1 MKKLKVAGRYLL
13 IPVLAVSMLLMG
25 CTKTDVNETGNGD
38 NQTQMSTPPT
48 DAVIPAGEILVDSS
62 GLARWNSITGSQYY
76 VVEHMYYSECCNV
89 FERSEKTKETQI
101 QLNPNHRIEV
111 RAVYSDG
118 SLSDVMISDYYLKD
132 DTSDKIYEY
141 VSSLP
146 QWDAFANIDLNSV
159 TTNPDGSI
167 YFETQGPG
175 GDMVRFW
182 GEDIEITPDGVL
194 FHSLGRIVS
203 LDSIGRIYM
212 AMPSTDEPT
221 GYGFISNFGAYNA
234 NFDPHPDDI
243 SNMIYTRPFGKPME
257 SYKIGDELPYEFTYY
272 YLQPNFIGLGCDSPA
287 YTFDRVGLDEDMLV
301 QRFIVI
307 YEPDEECTKFDR
319 VVLPYEDYGVYMEGD
334 FYDVTKE
341 TWDPVHEV
349 FNFAASVV
357 PELHNT
363 FGKEITDEMINAHS
377 EYYCANA
384 AESGMA
390 IPGDLKDAG
399 GKVLDK
405 DNTLVTEGLTLS
417 VKIGDY
423 EYDAKLDIIDTYESA
438 ETMHDL
444 VPYAFP
450 EATGE
455 INTLVIPICW
465 ADDPSLANDNELNR
479 YKSELGRCT
488 ELGNDDLRD
497 YSDGIDGERFSLSG
511 YFDIA
516 SYGKLTVNSYI
527 TDWYMAPYSFD
538 EMKYRGLDDELIKE
552 FGKWLFKEY
561 PNVDWSMFDK
571 DSNGYFDSVIL
582 LNSGDMTDEDG
593 FVIVSFGGAFQYR
606 ATYGS
611 EYAGTAEEP
620 GFNNVVCMNAMHFGD
635 NTLIHE
641 FSHGFGIIDYYD
653 VSYSGIDAV
662 GGYDM
667 QDASKGDWNPY
678 SKFACG
684 WIDPEIVSGL
694 KSGESAEF
702 TIGSFA
708 DTGDAIVVPVLDTYD
723 GKPFAEYMIID
734 LYTDS
739 GVNVYDSREYGID
752 GFAGVRIYHVD
763 ARMEYRDFVPDM
775 FPYMDPCPIG
785 TVHYGNNNKA
795 SGYFNIELIQA
806 GGENTFTA
814 GDRAVIN
821 QSDFFQTGDV
831 FTADAYSGFFYK
843 GKMDQGVDFNYSIEI
858 VSVTG
863 AGSNAKATIKIT
875 RL

>member
-1 MKKLKVAGRYLL
+1 MKKLKVAGRNLL

-38 NQTQMSTPPT
+38 DQTQMSTPPT

-423 EYDAKLDIIDTYESA
+423 EGTVRTIGTFYTDLITFDNRHITLPNSTLTNTALINYTREGTRRLDVTFSVSYDSDLDTVYKTLNA
-438 ETMHDL
+438 L
-444 VPYAFP
+444 VAGNDSVLPDPAPQVVLNKCGDSGLEFS
-450 EATGE
+450 
-455 INTLVIPICW
+455 IRVWVLNTEYWNVYFYLLDQGKRALDRAGIVIP
-465 ADDPSLANDNELNR
+465 
-479 YKSELGRCT
+479 
-488 ELGNDDLRD
+488 
-497 YSDGIDGERFSLSG
+497 
-511 YFDIA
+511 
-516 SYGKLTVNSYI
+516 
-527 TDWYMAPYSFD
+527 
-538 EMKYRGLDDELIKE
+538 
-552 FGKWLFKEY
+552 Y
-561 PNVDWSMFDK
+561 PQM
-571 DSNGYFDSVIL
+571 
-582 LNSGDMTDEDG
+582 
-593 FVIVSFGGAFQYR
+593 
-606 ATYGS
+606 
-611 EYAGTAEEP
+611 
-620 GFNNVVCMNAMHFGD
+620 
-635 NTLIHE
+635 
-641 FSHGFGIIDYYD
+641 D
-653 VSYSGIDAV
+653 VHVKQEAV
-662 GGYDM
+662 
-667 QDASKGDWNPY
+667 Q
-678 SKFACG
+678 
-684 WIDPEIVSGL
+684 
-694 KSGESAEF
+694 
-702 TIGSFA
+702 
-708 DTGDAIVVPVLDTYD
+708 
-723 GKPFAEYMIID
+723 
-734 LYTDS
+734 
-739 GVNVYDSREYGID
+739 
-752 GFAGVRIYHVD
+752 
-763 ARMEYRDFVPDM
+763 
-775 FPYMDPCPIG
+775 
-785 TVHYGNNNKA
+785 
-795 SGYFNIELIQA
+795 
-806 GGENTFTA
+806 
-814 GDRAVIN
+814 
-821 QSDFFQTGDV
+821 
-831 FTADAYSGFFYK
+831 
-843 GKMDQGVDFNYSIEI
+843 
-858 VSVTG
+858 
-863 AGSNAKATIKIT
+863 
-875 RL
+875 